1 MYVLTNSNELVHI
14 ETGNCIKVEGKRL
27 ILITAADNF
36 ILGEY
41 EKPED
46 ELKNLASKLTT
57 YVMPQ
62 GVEK

>member
-1 MYVLTNSNELVHI
+1 MYIMTNDLKLI
-14 ETGNCIKVEGKRL
+14 DLETGNQILVEGREV
-27 ILITAADNF
+27 ILRTTTEDF
-36 ILGEY
+36 TLGTY